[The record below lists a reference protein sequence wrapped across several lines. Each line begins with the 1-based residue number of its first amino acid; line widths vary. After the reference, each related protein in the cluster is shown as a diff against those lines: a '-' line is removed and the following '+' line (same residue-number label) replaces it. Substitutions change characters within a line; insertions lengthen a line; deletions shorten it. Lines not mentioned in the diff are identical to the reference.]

1 MPVYAED
8 EKTDTSAFL
17 PSLPL
22 SASGPTMSNPVP
34 HPRTGRMPAAL
45 YALTAGSFG
54 IGCAEFVI
62 MGLLLQVATDLHVS
76 IAAAGML
83 VSGYAL
89 GVFAG
94 APVLTLLT
102 RRMPRKAVLLAL
114 MVIYTIGN
122 AACALAPDYTTLMIA
137 RVLTSL
143 THGTFF
149 GVGAVVATG
158 LVPAERRASAIS
170 VMFSGLTLATL
181 LGMPAGAWLG
191 LHLGWRSTFWAMTL
205 IGLVSLVVIAALVKE
220 SRNDSAQVALRDELA
235 TIVRPQVLLG
245 LLMTVLQAVGTF
257 AVITYVQ
264 PLLTRVAGF
273 SEGAVSPILLL
284 FGGGMILGNI
294 LGGRFADRQP
304 TAALLGSLTALAA
317 VLAAMTF
324 AIHSQPAMAGFV
336 GILGVAAFATV
347 SPLQLRVLHHASGA
361 GQNLASS
368 FNIAAFNL
376 GNGIGAWLGGM
387 VVAHGP
393 GLNALPWVAAL
404 APLAALLVAWH
415 SVRRERAN
423 DRMAIAAGMG

>member
-1 MPVYAED
+1 MAAPLPSTPATGPSSRMPV
-8 EKTDTSAFL
+8 
-17 PSLPL
+17 
-22 SASGPTMSNPVP
+22 
-34 HPRTGRMPAAL
+34 AL

-62 MGLLLQVATDLHVS
+62 MGLLLQVSADLGVT

-102 RRMPRKAVLLAL
+102 RRMPRKAVLLVL
-114 MVIYTIGN
+114 MAIYTIGN

-137 RVLTSL
+137 RVVTSL

-158 LVPAERRASAIS
+158 LVPANRRASAIS

-191 LHLGWRSTFWAMTL
+191 LHFGWRSTFWAMTV
-205 IGLVSLVVIAALVKE
+205 IGLASLAVIALLVQR
-220 SRNDSAQVALRDELA
+220 SRDDAAPARLADELR
-235 TIVRPQVLLG
+235 TIARPQVLLG
-245 LLMTVLQAVGTF
+245 LLMTVLQSVGIF

-264 PLLTRVAGF
+264 PLLTRVSGYGEA
-273 SEGAVSPILLL
+273 AVSPILLL
-284 FGGGMILGNI
+284 FGGGMIIGNI
-294 LGGRFADRQP
+294 LGGRMADRRP
-304 TAALLGSLTALAA
+304 TGALLGSLTVLTL
-317 VLAAMTF
+317 VLAAMTL
-324 AIHSQPAMAGFV
+324 ALHQPVAVVAFV
-336 GILGVAAFATV
+336 GALGVAAFATV
-347 SPLQLRVLHHASGA
+347 SPLQLRVLRHAHGA

-376 GNGIGAWLGGM
+376 GNGIGAWLGG
-387 VVAHGP
+387 VVVDHGP
-393 GLNALPWVAAL
+393 GLTALPWIAAL
-404 APLAALLVAWH
+404 APLGALGIALLA
-415 SVRRERAN
+415 VRAERRS
-423 DRMAIAAGMG
+423 DGGQAAGLAPEAS

>member
-1 MPVYAED
+1 MSTVSPLDPASAGAGTSRQRLPV
-8 EKTDTSAFL
+8 
-17 PSLPL
+17 
-22 SASGPTMSNPVP
+22 
-34 HPRTGRMPAAL
+34 AL

-62 MGLLLQVATDLHVS
+62 MGLLLQVSTDLHVS

-114 MVIYTIGN
+114 MVIYTVGN
-122 AACALAPDYTTLMIA
+122 AACALAPDYATLMVA

-158 LVPAERRASAIS
+158 LVPEARKASAIS
-170 VMFSGLTLATL
+170 IMFSGLTLATL

-191 LHLGWRSTFWAMTL
+191 LHYGWRATFWAMTV
-205 IGLVSLVVIAALVKE
+205 IGLASLLVIALLVERSRDASAPVSLRE
-220 SRNDSAQVALRDELA
+220 ELLTMA
-235 TIVRPQVLLG
+235 RPQVLLG
-245 LLMTVLQAVGTF
+245 LAMTVLQAMGIF

-264 PLLTRVAGF
+264 PLLTRVTGYGE
-273 SEGAVSPILLL
+273 SAVSPILLL
-284 FGGGMILGNI
+284 FGGGMIIGNL
-294 LGGRFADRQP
+294 LGGRLADRRPAQ
-304 TAALLGSLTALAA
+304 AVLGSLATLAL
-317 VLAAMTF
+317 VLGAMTF
-324 AIHSQPAMAGFV
+324 ALHGKVAMPAFV
-336 GILGVAAFATV
+336 GLLGVAAFATV
-347 SPLQLRVLHHASGA
+347 SPLQLRVLHHARGP

-376 GNGIGAWLGGM
+376 GNGLGAWLGGL
-387 VVAHGP
+387 VIDRGP
-393 GLNALPWVAAL
+393 GLVALPWI
-404 APLAALLVAWH
+404 AALLPLSALAVALF
-415 SVRRERAN
+415 SVWLEGARARP
-423 DRMAIAAGMG
+423 DIEPVARSC